1 MLVEAGQDQP
11 EELLEVEHSVE
22 MLEVVVVAVCGKT
35 NHPGGRIVQMVIAVQ
50 KAMSVQKATV
60 LQEAIEAI
68 MAIAVQIQEV
78 DKEHFVEQVGE
89 LQIYTV
95 SILDRQ
101 AAAAVAVAVAVLD
114 GTCSAI

>member
-22 MLEVVVVAVCGKT
+22 TLEVVVVAVCGKT
-35 NHPGGRIVQMVIAVQ
+35 NHPGGRIVQMVMAVQ

-68 MAIAVQIQEV
+68 VAIAVQIQEV

-95 SILDRQ
+95 SILDRR
-101 AAAAVAVAVAVLD
+101 AAAAVAVAVLD